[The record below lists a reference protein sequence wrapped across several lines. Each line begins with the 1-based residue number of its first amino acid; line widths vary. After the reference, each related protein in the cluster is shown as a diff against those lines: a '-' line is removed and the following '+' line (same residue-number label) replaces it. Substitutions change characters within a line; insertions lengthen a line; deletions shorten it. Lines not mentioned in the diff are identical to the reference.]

1 MTKNFTRTMLND
13 SIIIDNII
21 TLHYFDY
28 VKKFLGIEESH
39 DFWEIVY
46 VDCGSIE
53 VIAGESSFVLVQGEA
68 IFHEPNEYHNI
79 VSRNEYA
86 SVFIITFES
95 RSSDIDYF
103 RKRRV
108 SINMEGR
115 TMISNILKEG
125 RQVFAGELDIMDQT
139 ELIKRIDS
147 VYGGEQMVKML
158 LESFL
163 INIIRNAQSPFELNR
178 KLEKEKIQRYEQ
190 ITSEIINT
198 LMQNLYQGISLD
210 KICAAHSYSKVFA
223 EKMFKKCTGYGII
236 KYYNSM
242 RIGEAKR
249 LISEGKYTFMQ
260 ISELLNFGSLGYF
273 SRKFKQYTNMSPTE
287 YAKSVKARA
296 LL

>member
-1 MTKNFTRTMLND
+1 MIKNFIRTNLND

-28 VKKFLGIEESH
+28 IKKFLGIGESH
-39 DFWEIVY
+39 DFWEMVY

-53 VIAGESSFVLVQGEA
+53 VIAGENSFVLVKGEA

-79 VSRNEYA
+79 ISRNEFA
-86 SVFIITFES
+86 SVFIVTFES
-95 RSSDIDYF
+95 HSPDVDYF

-108 SINMEGR
+108 TINIDGR
-115 TMISNILKEG
+115 TLISNILKEG
-125 RQVFAGELDIMDQT
+125 RLVFAGELDIMDQT
-139 ELIKRIDS
+139 ELIKRIDA
-147 VYGGEQMVKML
+147 VYGGEQIVKML

-163 INIIRNAQSPFELNR
+163 INIIRNTQSPFERER
-178 KLEKEKIQRYEQ
+178 KFEKEKMHRYEQ
-190 ITSEIINT
+190 ITSEVINT
-198 LMQNLYQGISLD
+198 LMQNLYKGITLNE
-210 KICAAHSYSKVFA
+210 ICTTHSYSKVYT
-223 EKMFKKCTGYGII
+223 EKAFKKCTGYGII
-236 KYYNSM
+236 KYYNSLKI
-242 RIGEAKR
+242 REAKR